1 MKPFKNACAD
11 SMKDSTQKNK
21 EKKRTK
27 KPKLHVVTKQELE
40 ELRIPVYEDII

>member
-11 SMKDSTQKNK
+11 SMKDGTQKDK
-21 EKKRTK
+21 EKKSTK

-40 ELRIPVYEDII
+40 ELRIPVYEYII